1 MSRPLI
7 GITCGPRY
15 VEGRLFYGSLPG
27 YSKSVAQAGGSPVLI
42 TPNLDEDALRGIYER
57 LDGLLI
63 AGGGDVDP
71 SYYGMAGDGLVRD
84 VDQARDFTEISVTRW
99 AADENKPLL
108 GICRG
113 CQVVNVALGGS
124 LYRDIPKEHP
134 GFNGIDH
141 DLWGK
146 FPRDHRAHT
155 VNIEPQTHLAS
166 AVGETTPKVNSM
178 HHQALRDVATRLV
191 AVATAT
197 DGVIEGVEMPDA
209 RFFVGVQWHPEE
221 MTDDSEPMRHLF
233 ETFVGAT
240 RR

>member
-15 VEGRLFYGSLPG
+15 ADGRLFYGSLPA
-27 YSKSVAQAGGSPVLI
+27 YTESVAVAGGSPVLI
-42 TPNLDEDALRGIYER
+42 TPNLDEDALRSIYER
-57 LDGLLI
+57 LDGVLI

-71 SYYGMAGDGLVRD
+71 AYYGMTADGLVRD
-84 VDQARDFTEISVTRW
+84 VDRSRDFTEISVTRW
-99 AADENKPLL
+99 AADDDKPLL

-113 CQVVNVALGGS
+113 CQVANVALGGT

-134 GFNGIDH
+134 GYNGIDH

-146 FPRDHRAHT
+146 FPRDYRAHT
-155 VNIEPQTHLAS
+155 VAIAPQTRLAS
-166 AVGETTPKVNSM
+166 AIGETAPRVNSM
-178 HHQALRDVATRLV
+178 HHQALRDVAPKLV
-191 AVATAT
+191 AVANAE
-197 DGVIEGVEMPDA
+197 DGVIEGIEMPDA

-221 MTDDSEPMRHLF
+221 MIENSEPMRRLF
-233 ETFVGAT
+233 ETFVSAA